1 MDITKPYIMCIVEKD
16 KFVFY
21 YISTDRICNFGFMN
35 RIGIKT
41 VDQIIKKFEY
51 NDIDEVLF
59 KHVVSENEE
68 FEQFLNTVYANS
80 ECVCNRYNGFSFIL
94 PIEKE
99 PIYGLDIVYKAGE
112 NGDEIDISLEYIN
125 KELENFDI
133 WLCAIYS
140 NDERFNV
147 NFIYNEDISKRIGAD
162 INNKLHIILK
172 SDYVESIVHHIY
184 DNCEKFINM
193 KPEEGTVLRYN
204 FTKNIQEGERNE

>member
-21 YISTDRICNFGFMN
+21 YISKCRICNFGFMN

-41 VDQIIKKFEY
+41 VNQIIKKFEY
-51 NDIDEVLF
+51 NDIDEVIF
-59 KHVVSENEE
+59 KHLVFENNE
-68 FEQFLNTVYANS
+68 FKEFLDTVYANS
-80 ECVCNRYNGFSFIL
+80 ECVCNRYNRFSFIL

-99 PIYGLDIVYKAGE
+99 PVYGLDIVYKAGE
-112 NGDEIDISLEYIN
+112 KGEIDIYLEYIN

-172 SDYVESIVHHIY
+172 SDYVESIIHHIY
-184 DNCEKFINM
+184 DNCKKFINM
-193 KPEEGTVLRYN
+193 KPKEGTVLRYN
-204 FTKNIQEGERNE
+204 FTNDLKEGERNE